1 MLDLSIRG
9 GTVVDGSGGPP
20 YRADVG
26 IRADRIVCIGPTDE
40 PAAKTI
46 DATGLIVAPGFIDLH
61 THYDAQVFW
70 DPSLSPS
77 TLHGVTTAFGG
88 NCGFTIAPMR
98 DEHADYLTE
107 MLSLVEGMPL
117 ESLRRGVPWGS
128 WHGFG
133 EWLDQLDRN
142 LAANVGFMVGHSTIR
157 RLVMGED
164 AHDPAPS
171 EAHLQE
177 MERQVRDALAAGA
190 MGFSTSN
197 GRNHLDG
204 RGQPVPS
211 RSATDDEVVR
221 LASIVAE
228 FPGTTLQYAPYSG
241 PIGDADRL
249 IAMSGAGQRPI
260 NWNTLVVT
268 SARGAAVDDELAVS
282 DQAAAQG
289 ARVLA
294 LHNPAQLITRRSF
307 ATGFGLNPIPEWG
320 PVVTLPPSERMVALK
335 DPEVR
340 RRMREGARRGPTA
353 PCGARRL
360 CRLHHR
366 GDLRSGKRRADRAG
380 GGRCGPPARDRPLR
394 DVARHRRRRRATD
407 DPGPARGRWRRGQ
420 LAAPGRD
427 LAGSP
432 GAAQRVGRRR
442 PPRLDYFVH
451 LPDRP
456 ARPIGS
462 RPAAVGRRRGGPT
475 AHRRARPVL
484 RPAESGPDP
493 RRVVR

>member
-1 MLDLSIRG
+1 
-9 GTVVDGSGGPP
+9 
-20 YRADVG
+20 
-26 IRADRIVCIGPTDE
+26 
-40 PAAKTI
+40 
-46 DATGLIVAPGFIDLH
+46 
-61 THYDAQVFW
+61 
-70 DPSLSPS
+70 
-77 TLHGVTTAFGG
+77 
-88 NCGFTIAPMR
+88 
-98 DEHADYLTE
+98 
-107 MLSLVEGMPL
+107 LSLVEGMPL

-177 MERQVRDALAAGA
+177 MERQVRNALAAGA

-228 FPGTTLQYAPYSG
+228 FPGSTLQYAPYSG
-241 PIGDADRL
+241 PVGDADRL
-249 IAMSGAGQRPI
+249 IAMSSAGQRPI

-294 LHNPAQLITRRSF
+294 LHNPARLITRRSF
-307 ATGFGLNPIPEWG
+307 STGFGLNPIPEWG
-320 PVVTLPPSERMVALK
+320 PVMTLPPSERIVALK

-340 RRMREGARRGPTA
+340 HRMREGAGRGPTRPA
-353 PCGARRL
+353 EL
-360 CRLHHR
+360 V
-366 GDLRSGKRRADRAG
+366 DFAG
-380 GGRCGPPARDRPLR
+380 YTIEETFALENEGLTGRVVG
-394 DVARHRRRRRATD
+394 DVARQRGTDPLETLLDIVVADELRTTLVLPEVGGDEASWRRRAEAWRDPRVLLSASDAGAHLDLITLYTFPTD
-407 DPGPARGRWRRGQ
+407 LLGRSVRDRQLLGLAEAVRLLTDVPARFYGLRNRGRIEEGWFAD
-420 LAAPGRD
+420 LVVFDPDTIAPGRAVTRHD
-427 LAGSP
+427 LP
-432 GAAQRVGRRR
+432 GGA
-442 PPRLDYFVH
+442 PRLYADAIGVESVMVNGTEIVRAGEYTGE
-451 LPDRP
+451 RP
-456 ARPIGS
+456 
-462 RPAAVGRRRGGPT
+462 GRAIR
-475 AHRRARPVL
+475 
-484 RPAESGPDP
+484 SGLDTDSVPNQTN
-493 RRVVR
+493 

>member
-98 DEHADYLTE
+98 DQHADYLTE

-211 RSATDDEVVR
+211 RE
-221 LASIVAE
+221 
-228 FPGTTLQYAPYSG
+228 
-241 PIGDADRL
+241 
-249 IAMSGAGQRPI
+249 
-260 NWNTLVVT
+260 
-268 SARGAAVDDELAVS
+268 
-282 DQAAAQG
+282 
-289 ARVLA
+289 
-294 LHNPAQLITRRSF
+294 
-307 ATGFGLNPIPEWG
+307 
-320 PVVTLPPSERMVALK
+320 
-335 DPEVR
+335 
-340 RRMREGARRGPTA
+340 
-353 PCGARRL
+353 
-360 CRLHHR
+360 
-366 GDLRSGKRRADRAG
+366 
-380 GGRCGPPARDRPLR
+380 RDR
-394 DVARHRRRRRATD
+394 
-407 DPGPARGRWRRGQ
+407 
-420 LAAPGRD
+420 
-427 LAGSP
+427 
-432 GAAQRVGRRR
+432 
-442 PPRLDYFVH
+442 
-451 LPDRP
+451 
-456 ARPIGS
+456 
-462 RPAAVGRRRGGPT
+462 
-475 AHRRARPVL
+475 
-484 RPAESGPDP
+484 
-493 RRVVR
+493 